1 MALPPPPPPFGAWGS
16 PYGVREHPQGTTILV
31 LGVLSLAIGVV
42 SCGLGLFLGPVAWIM
57 GNNALAE
64 IDRNPAA
71 YSNRGNVQGG
81 RICGIVASCLLVL
94 GLISFLPYMLLAGS
108 S

>member
-1 MALPPPPPPFGAWGS
+1 MAMPPPPPPFGAWS

-31 LGVLSLAIGVV
+31 LGVLSLAVGMVT
-42 SCGLGLFLGPVAWIM
+42 CGLGLFLGPVAWIM

-71 YSNRGNVQGG
+71 YSNRGSVQAG
-81 RICGIVASCLLVL
+81 RICGIVASCLLVV
-94 GLISFLPYMLLAGS
+94 GLISIVPFIVLAGS
-108 S
+108 T